1 MENKQPKSQPKTDK
15 SKSVTKPEM
24 HQVFG
29 PKHKLRNTI
38 YHLVLPMQKDKCTQ
52 DFSIVFF

>member
-52 DFSIVFF
+52 DFP